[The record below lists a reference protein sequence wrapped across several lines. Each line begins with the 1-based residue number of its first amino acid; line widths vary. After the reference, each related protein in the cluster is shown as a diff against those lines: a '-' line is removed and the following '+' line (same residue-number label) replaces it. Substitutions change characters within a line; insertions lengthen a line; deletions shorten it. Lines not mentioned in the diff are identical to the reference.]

1 MTCRLARLVLYFSYF
16 FFCFHCQFH
25 LLITNFI
32 VKMLVTTTILAVWQ
46 LLYSCTELKI
56 LNASAHLIHTEI
68 LLNNHCYYDS
78 TDRKTEV
85 SMWIDNLLKVTKL
98 PSNRSRLQNTSNS
111 KTCTHSTVLPSSL
124 LQLEIIRYEQ
134 N

>member
-25 LLITNFI
+25 FLITNFI
-32 VKMLVTTTILAVWQ
+32 VKMLVTATILAVWQ

-56 LNASAHLIHTEI
+56 LNVSAHLIHTEI
-68 LLNNHCYYDS
+68 LLN
-78 TDRKTEV
+78 DRKTEV
-85 SMWIDNLLKVTKL
+85 SMWIDNLLKVTEL

-111 KTCTHSTVLPSSL
+111 KNCTHSTVLPASL

>member
-25 LLITNFI
+25 FLITNFI
-32 VKMLVTTTILAVWQ
+32 VKMLVTATILAVWQ

-56 LNASAHLIHTEI
+56 LNVSAHLIHTEI

-85 SMWIDNLLKVTKL
+85 SMWIDNLLKVTEL

-111 KTCTHSTVLPSSL
+111 KNCTHSTVLPASL